1 MPVSAAYK
9 DFLKDLLAGFGPV
22 SIRNMFSGAGVYADG
37 VMFAILAE
45 DTLYLK
51 ADEFSARAFADEGKS
66 PFTYR
71 PKGRSPIAMSYW
83 EVPEPAR
90 RSGGAGRLGKAR
102 AYRGTRC

>member
-1 MPVSAAYK
+1 MPKWQKRGSRCPTKRRSKLAMVENGWHPLCWLHAPNALCHAGSAAYK

-51 ADEFSARAFADEGKS
+51 ADEFPPVLS
-66 PFTYR
+66 PMR
-71 PKGRSPIAMSYW
+71 EKVPSP
-83 EVPEPAR
+83 
-90 RSGGAGRLGKAR
+90 
-102 AYRGTRC
+102 